1 MSAFPHDPSYC
12 DLNQERPRSP
22 LPPSSAGI
30 ADPPTVLIVD
40 DDSVFRQ
47 LEARALREQGYNVL
61 QAGCADEA
69 LHLVGT
75 TATLDLLLT
84 DFDMPGAD
92 GLELTRQFRT
102 LRPET
107 PVLMVSGSLPLIP
120 HKVKD
125 LDRFALLEKSSSFE
139 ELLEKVRTLLTEVTP
154 LPFPRNDR

>member
-12 DLNQERPRSP
+12 DLNQLRLGSP
-22 LPPSSAGI
+22 LPTSSA
-30 ADPPTVLIVD
+30 ARVDSPTVLVVD

-69 LHLVGT
+69 LHLVAT

-84 DFDMPGAD
+84 DFNMPEVD
-92 GLELTRQFRT
+92 GMELSRQFRT

-107 PVLMVSGSLPLIP
+107 PVLMVSSSLPAVQNQ
-120 HKVKD
+120 VKEWE
-125 LDRFALLEKSSSFE
+125 RFAVLEKSSSFE
-139 ELLEKVRTLLTEVTP
+139 ELLEKVRTLLAEVTP
-154 LPFPRNDR
+154 LPFPQ